1 MPLFDKKKLA
11 KIQAEDVVKKDHTI
25 LIVDDEVNIRMVL
38 SQMLEKN
45 YNLLVAGDGQEAL
58 ELVQNHPSPEQIHLI
73 LCDQRMPR
81 MNGVEFLEK
90 SLPIIPNAIRIIVTA
105 YTDVEAVIASMNQAQ
120 IYKFILKPFDKDD
133 LLLNIQRALEAF
145 DLKQRNVQLIDELKA
160 LNADLEDQVA
170 KRTGELRRERD
181 RAEMYFDFAAVM
193 MVAIDANQN
202 VANINEKGCEILG
215 YPKDQIIGRNW
226 FDHFLPADIRVKVKT
241 VFEELIRCDIEPVEY
256 FENPVLT
263 RGGEERVIAWH
274 NTILRN
280 ENGEITGT
288 LSSGEDITKRQL
300 SDKALQES
308 EIRYRTL
315 IKNAPLGIG
324 MATLE
329 GEIIT
334 ANDEICKMF
343 ALPMAK
349 LKRFNLRNSYRY
361 PEQRDVLLEHIR
373 RDGYVRD
380 FEAEMIRSDGS
391 TFHASIT
398 VSQITFDG
406 EPRLLTVVIDST
418 ERIQAQAEM
427 MKLKAVFDNAN
438 FGAAIAD
445 TDGNISYINE
455 YFADSHGY
463 RPDELIGQ
471 NLSIFHTEEQMEQVT
486 KSIRK
491 LLNTGQISAEE
502 VWHTHRNGMAFPM
515 LMNGMIIK
523 DQKGRPAFMAA
534 TAIDITE
541 RRLAQEQLREYSER
555 LEDMVEER
563 TRELKKTQEELLIK
577 ERLAVLGHFAGS
589 ISHELRNPLA
599 TIDTSV
605 YFLKMKLGTGEEKIR
620 QHLERISSNVR
631 KSTAIIQSLLNLSQ
645 MEKPRTEKV
654 NLTDLISETL
664 DSAKIPDTVKV
675 VLNLPD
681 KRIFVAVE
689 TEQMRMAL
697 KNIIKNAVQAMNE
710 TGKLTLTAQPAES
723 GQIGQIELS
732 VADTGPGIP
741 REHLEK
747 VFEPLFSTKTH
758 GIGFGLSITKM
769 IIENH
774 GGTMRA
780 ESDPGTGATFTI
792 TLPMAEKKEQGLGN
806 SA

>member
-11 KIQAEDVVKKDHTI
+11 KIQAEDVVRKDHTI
-25 LIVDDEVNIRMVL
+25 LIVDDELHIRIVL
-38 SQMLEKN
+38 SQMLEKH
-45 YNLLVAGDGQEAL
+45 YNVLVAGDGEEAL
-58 ELVQNHPSPEQIHLI
+58 ELVQNHPTPEQIRLI

-81 MNGVEFLEK
+81 MNGVEFLK
-90 SLPIIPNAIRIIVTA
+90 KTLPIIPNAIRIIVTA
-105 YTDVEAVIASMNQAQ
+105 YTDVESIIASVNQAQ
-120 IYKFILKPFDKDD
+120 IYKFIVKPFDKDD
-133 LLLNIQRALEAF
+133 LLLTIQRALEAF
-145 DLKQRNVQLIDELKA
+145 DLKERNVQLIDELKA
-160 LNADLEDQVA
+160 INADLEDQVA
-170 KRTGELRRERD
+170 KRTEELRRERD
-181 RAEMYFDFAAVM
+181 RAEMYFDFAAVIM
-193 MVAIDANQN
+193 LAIDANQN
-202 VANINEKGCEILG
+202 VAHINRKGCEILG
-215 YPKDQIIGRNW
+215 YAKDEIIGRNW

-241 VFEELIRCDIEPVEY
+241 VFGELIKGDIEPVEY
-256 FENPVLT
+256 FENTVLT
-263 RGGEERVIAWH
+263 RGGEERLIAWH

-288 LSSGEDITKRQL
+288 LSSGEDITERRL
-300 SDKALQES
+300 ADKAIQES

-334 ANDEICKMF
+334 ANDQICKMF

-349 LKRFNLRNSYRY
+349 LKQSNLRNSYRY

-398 VSQITFDG
+398 VSRITFDG
-406 EPRLLTVVIDST
+406 EPRLLTLVIDST
-418 ERIQAQAEM
+418 ERIQAQEEM

-455 YFADSHGY
+455 CFADSHGY

-471 NLSIFHTEEQMEQVT
+471 NLSIFHKEEQMEQVT

-491 LLNTGQISAEE
+491 LLNTGQVSAEE
-502 VWHTHRNGMAFPM
+502 VWHTHRNGMVFPM
-515 LMNGMIIK
+515 LMNGIIIK

-555 LEDMVEER
+555 LEEMVEER
-563 TRELKKTQEELLIK
+563 TRELEKTQEELLIK

-605 YFLKMKLGTGEEKIR
+605 YFLKMKMGTGEEKIR

-645 MEKPRTEKV
+645 MEKPRTEKI

-675 VLNLPD
+675 VLNLSD
-681 KRIFVAVE
+681 KRIFVDVE

-697 KNIIKNAVQAMNE
+697 KNVIKNAVQAMND

-723 GQIGQIELS
+723 GQIELS

-741 REHLEK
+741 PEHLEK

-769 IIENH
+769 IVENH
-774 GGTMRA
+774 GGSIRA

-792 TLPMAEKKEQGLGN
+792 TLPMAEKKEQGLEN